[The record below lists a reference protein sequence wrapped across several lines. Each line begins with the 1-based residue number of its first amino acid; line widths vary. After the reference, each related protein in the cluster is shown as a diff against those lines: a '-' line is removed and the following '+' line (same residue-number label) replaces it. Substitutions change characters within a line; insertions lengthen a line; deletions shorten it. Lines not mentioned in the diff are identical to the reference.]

1 MQIGDDGMVM
11 DFGGKTIGFDGI
23 SVVFNF
29 SQPLVKQSIERG
41 FDTNAL
47 VLNPCSSLKWV
58 QSDIFSLSLSI
69 LSTNC
74 DI

>member
-1 MQIGDDGMVM
+1 MHIGDDGMVM
-11 DFGGKTIGFDGI
+11 DFGGKTIGFNGMA
-23 SVVFNF
+23 VVFNF

-58 QSDIFSLSLSI
+58 QSTIFFPPLSLSLI
-69 LSTNC
+69 DKL
-74 DI
+74 

>member
-1 MQIGDDGMVM
+1 MHIGDDGMVM
-11 DFGGKTIGFDGI
+11 DFGGKSIGLDGMA
-23 SVVFNF
+23 VVFNF

-41 FDTNAL
+41 FDANAL
-47 VLNPCSSLKWV
+47 VSNPRSSLKWV
-58 QSDIFSLSLSI
+58 QSDIFFPLSL